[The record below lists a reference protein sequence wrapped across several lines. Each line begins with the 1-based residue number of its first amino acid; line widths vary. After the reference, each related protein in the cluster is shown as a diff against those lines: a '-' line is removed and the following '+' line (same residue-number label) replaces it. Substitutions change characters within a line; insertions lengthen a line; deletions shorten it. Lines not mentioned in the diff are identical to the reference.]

1 MKVRYDHVC
10 SVDMYVVS
18 LLLQK
23 SLSVFKCFGFFG
35 CVCVVFLVFLGLCF
49 VFCYFLCLFEYFE
62 SFLGL
67 CVFAVV
73 LFVFLGLL
81 VVFELVVYSEEKQF
95 YPR

>member
-1 MKVRYDHVC
+1 MTTC
-10 SVDMYVVS
+10 A
-18 LLLQK
+18 LLTCMLSPFCCRNPFQY
-23 SLSVFKCFGFFG
+23 LSVSVFW

-81 VVFELVVYSEEKQF
+81 VVLELVVYSEEKQF